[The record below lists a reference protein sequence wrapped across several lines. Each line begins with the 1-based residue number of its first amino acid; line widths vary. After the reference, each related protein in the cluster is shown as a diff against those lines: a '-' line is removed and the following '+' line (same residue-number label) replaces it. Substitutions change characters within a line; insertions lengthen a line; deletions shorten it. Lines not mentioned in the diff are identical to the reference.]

1 MAGRINHS
9 MPRKAPDLP
18 EHLQKL
24 IPLTPAVFFIL
35 LALAEGEMHGY
46 AIMQEVKILSDR
58 RVHMGPGTLY
68 STIQR
73 LLDFKLIEE
82 TAGKPQADPRRR
94 YYRLTGMGKSLLE
107 TETGRLEA
115 LVRVAQKRKLAI
127 RNAQ

>member
-1 MAGRINHS
+1 

-82 TAGKPQADPRRR
+82 TTGKPQADPRRR